1 MKRMAREWIEQ
12 KRYRLPRER
21 LSNLLDLL
29 ALRIRLRLRA
39 CRLSGATCTLHRE
52 IASTDPWSAI
62 TTSVWPVA
70 SKLRRLPIRKRSI
83 KLRNEV
89 N

>member
-39 CRLSGATCTLHRE
+39 CRLSGATCTLHGE
-52 IASTDPWSAI
+52 IA
-62 TTSVWPVA
+62 
-70 SKLRRLPIRKRSI
+70 
-83 KLRNEV
+83 
-89 N
+89 